1 MSIRTRPGAEA
12 FRFDAG
18 TTGALLLHGF
28 TGSPASTRPLGEY
41 LFGRGMTV
49 VGPRLAGHGGTTQ
62 DLGGARWPDWERETA
77 AALQELRTRCTT
89 VAVVGVSF
97 GAALALHLAAT
108 SPADVA
114 ALVLINPYVRDPR
127 IVASPLLRW
136 VVPSVKSIGND
147 IKKPGQDE
155 ICNERIP
162 VRTLPSVAKAH
173 RIVQRELGDVRAP
186 MLVFSATD
194 DHTVKPDNSRLVMDR
209 VGSQRKELVT
219 LTNSYHVA
227 TLDYDA
233 DLINQR
239 TYAFLESV
247 GATG

>member
-1 MSIRTRPGAEA
+1 
-12 FRFDAG
+12 
-18 TTGALLLHGF
+18 
-28 TGSPASTRPLGEY
+28 
-41 LFGRGMTV
+41 
-49 VGPRLAGHGGTTQ
+49 
-62 DLGGARWPDWERETA
+62 
-77 AALQELRTRCTT
+77 
-89 VAVVGVSF
+89 
-97 GAALALHLAAT
+97 
-108 SPADVA
+108 
-114 ALVLINPYVRDPR
+114 
-127 IVASPLLRW
+127 
-136 VVPSVKSIGND
+136 VPSVKSIGND

-173 RIVQRELGDVRAP
+173 RIVQKELGDVRAP